1 MSFEESLKLKT
12 RSCRWECQ
20 SAGPPLESRQNVGI
34 KVRDERFAGKK
45 KTIRHLLVTGKAAF
59 WNVFSQQFSSVLS
72 EFTAASH
79 PALLIKEE
87 ARLAKSKP
95 NCSSTVNQPSSV
107 TLIYHLNASWGHS
120 VLSSYSSLLEPLWDW
135 FQATDYYCK
144 IAENIWI

>member
-1 MSFEESLKLKT
+1 MSGSL
-12 RSCRWECQ
+12 E
-20 SAGPPLESRQNVGI
+20 
-34 KVRDERFAGKK
+34 KK

-144 IAENIWI
+144 NCRKHMNLNIGNWLFWNRWNLLNSWHSHFSTFGVNEQVSVW